1 MVEKNAHQ
9 EIEALNYEEAFQQLE
24 SVIKLL
30 EIGDQTLETA
40 LELYERGQ
48 LLIQRC
54 MSLLDTA
61 ELRVKQISA
70 GGLVEFET
78 INNNSL

>member
-1 MVEKNAHQ
+1 MVEKAANQ
-9 EIEALNYEEAFQQLE
+9 EFEALNYEEAFQQLE
-24 SVIKLL
+24 SVIKSL
-30 EIGDQTLETA
+30 EAGDQTLETA

-61 ELRVKQISA
+61 ELRVKQISEQ
-70 GGLVEFET
+70 GLIDFTDLE
-78 INNNSL
+78 

>member
-1 MVEKNAHQ
+1 MVEKDANQ
-9 EIEALNYEEAFQQLE
+9 EIEALDYEEAFQQLE
-24 SVIKLL
+24 SVISLL
-30 EIGDQTLETA
+30 ETGNQTLEAA

-70 GGLVEFET
+70 GGLVDFKDME
-78 INNNSL
+78 